1 VIKIGVTTV
10 PPIWFACLR
19 YVIGTACL
27 VATELSSKWPSKIV
41 WAKRRRRAAKAEDR
55 QTQVE

>member
-1 VIKIGVTTV
+1 
-10 PPIWFACLR
+10 LR